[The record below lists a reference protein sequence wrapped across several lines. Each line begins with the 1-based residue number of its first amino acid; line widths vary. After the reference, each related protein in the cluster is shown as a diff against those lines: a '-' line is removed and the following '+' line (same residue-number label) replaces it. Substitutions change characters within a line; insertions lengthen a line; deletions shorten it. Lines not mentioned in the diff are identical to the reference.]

1 MTGWKIS
8 KQLFSSERRRRRRK
22 KKINIIN
29 LLRNESPSIS
39 RPFALNALLTFIAS
53 NLSQISG
60 KAAKNYGRL
69 EAKLILVYEAKKKWF
84 QYFIFKGLSEK
95 INCRINNRNNCQ
107 RFDSMRGGIGCIW
120 A

>member
-8 KQLFSSERRRRRRK
+8 KQLFSSERRRRRRR

-69 EAKLILVYEAKKKWF
+69 EAKLILVYEAKKKMVSIF
-84 QYFIFKGLSEK
+84 YF
-95 INCRINNRNNCQ
+95 
-107 RFDSMRGGIGCIW
+107 
-120 A
+120 

>member
-1 MTGWKIS
+1 ME
-8 KQLFSSERRRRRRK
+8 ERRKKRVDWLENFKTTFLVREKKKKK

-69 EAKLILVYEAKKKWF
+69 EAKLILVYEAKKKNGF
-84 QYFIFKGLSEK
+84 NILFLK
-95 INCRINNRNNCQ
+95 
-107 RFDSMRGGIGCIW
+107 D
-120 A
+120 